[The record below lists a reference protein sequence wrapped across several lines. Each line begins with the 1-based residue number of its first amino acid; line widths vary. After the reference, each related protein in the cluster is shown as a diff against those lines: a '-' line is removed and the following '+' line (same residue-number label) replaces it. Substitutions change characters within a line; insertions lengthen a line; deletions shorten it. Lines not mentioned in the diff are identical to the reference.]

1 MQLSQEYTK
10 TKNNL
15 LNLYAELN
23 LVNEKLKEAISQ
35 ETTSSNNLLDCVKSI
50 EVETDLIL
58 HKTQILERIVI
69 TENKL
74 KKFDDLI
81 EFSDVLENCLALEVQ

>member
-15 LNLYAELN
+15 LDLYAELN
-23 LVNEKLKEAISQ
+23 LINEKLKEATSK
-35 ETTSSNNLLDCVKSI
+35 ETSIYNNLLDCVKSI
-50 EVETDLIL
+50 EFETYLIF
-58 HKTQILERIVI
+58 HKTQILERIFI

-81 EFSDVLENCLALEVQ
+81 EFSDVLENCLTLEVQ